1 MKNNIFVLNEDFFD
15 NDVDVEVRD
24 EMVPEE
30 KTTGNVLGI
39 YTESELSP
47 IVFSGNASI
56 LDFKI
61 QLIRFVKIIEER
73 IRIFNVEKTPIV

>member
-1 MKNNIFVLNEDFFD
+1 MKNNIFVINEDFFD

-24 EMVPEE
+24 EITPEE
-30 KTTGNVLGI
+30 KTTENVLGV

-47 IVFSGNASI
+47 IVFSRNSSI

-61 QLIRFVKIIEER
+61 QLIRFVKIVEER
-73 IRIFNVEKTPIV
+73 IRIFDVEKTPIV